1 MVARYRRRPAIVEA
15 IQWLGNNLDEV
26 ECFMHG
32 KCLYVQGNGN
42 LFIDTRMGEER
53 VYLTNYITK
62 NVADDYS
69 VCDAQTFNERYELWK

>member
-15 IQWLGNNLDEV
+15 IQWMGNNLEEV
-26 ECFMHG
+26 ECFMRG
-32 KCLYVQGNGN
+32 KCLYVQKNGN
-42 LFIDTRMGEER
+42 LFIDTRTGEER